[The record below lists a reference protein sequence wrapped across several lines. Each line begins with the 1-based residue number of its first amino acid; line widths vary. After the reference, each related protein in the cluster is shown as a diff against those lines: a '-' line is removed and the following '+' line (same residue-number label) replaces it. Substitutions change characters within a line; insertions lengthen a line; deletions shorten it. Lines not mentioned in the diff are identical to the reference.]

1 MTIESARKVVGF
13 LMKKNVLITSLV
25 LGGLITNCFAG
36 NADITY
42 FGLPNGYQKINS
54 VNFSDVLSQG
64 QSYWAKPAIY
74 QIASMDIMSGF
85 STTSFSPTTAVTN
98 EQAVTTLLNATGK
111 SKEVNDMKMLV
122 NNWSDKYIKYAMN
135 NGLITEK
142 IVYKKSDVKG
152 DIEVLKKKGVFIRD
166 NSITR
171 EEMATLIYRAF
182 SLSANSTDETRK
194 PVEFLDKSLIDESRV
209 SHVDAVSMA
218 GIMVGD
224 ESKMFNPTSILTRA
238 ELAQILRNSE
248 DYLLNNLRITK
259 HKGVIDSVSGSGI
272 TITDDNGNEIFIN
285 CTNLDVP
292 IVRNNTLSGVS
303 ALRGSDEVEF
313 FVNTSKQVVFIRVID
328 EGIYE
333 DNYNET
339 VNETVSKQG
348 IVVGNSPY
356 FYELSIK
363 DKNGNV
369 ENYKYGKWT
378 EVYKDNKKTGAQDI
392 LTGDTV
398 YLEFDDIGDLVVI
411 RGITNTKI
419 AYGTITEI
427 DGNTVTIKMDSDG
440 SEKTYNLKKIPT
452 YKNGLEINVNELY
465 NGEYAKMYLADTG
478 LTKVEIVIDERSAYN
493 IYKGYI
499 SEINLIQDNII
510 LRNPKVFNKDK
521 WELIDPSFVTI
532 SLDKDMKV
540 MFDGEEIEKEEL
552 GQRQV
557 GKFAY
562 IATRED
568 TMLLEKAKTINIEFY
583 EDDDTVTGE
592 VKSYNKSTGALRI
605 YDDSRRFYIDESTI
619 CIIDG
624 KIVTNNSI
632 EKGDD
637 VSVTVYY
644 DDGEYKVKFISDV
657 EKPTNKVVDVYY
669 GIINDVEKE
678 SEISIE
684 ILNRYSDD
692 DWDIFKN
699 KYTSFDITLNTRIY
713 SETEPLNLRE
723 FDETFEGKLVSIVAN
738 GDEAVSI
745 GVMDLGETPYISIGS
760 IKEVTSNGG
769 FTIQDV
775 EYYDY
780 EEEEFLE
787 DADEAVTIGTNTLI
801 TKNGNFAREKD
812 IEKDFEVV
820 VIRASKDASA
830 GVILITD

>member
-1 MTIESARKVVGF
+1 MTIERARKVVDF
-13 LMKKNVLITSLV
+13 LMKKNVLVTGLV

-36 NADITY
+36 TADITY

-54 VNFSDVLSQG
+54 VNFLDVLNQG

-85 STTSFSPTTAVTN
+85 SATSFSPTTFVTN

-122 NNWSDKYIKYAMN
+122 NTWSDKYIKYAMN
-135 NGLITEK
+135 NGLISEK
-142 IVYKKSDVKG
+142 IVYKKSDVRG
-152 DIEVLKKKGVFIRD
+152 DIDVLKKKGVFIRD
-166 NSITR
+166 NAITR

-182 SLSANSTDETRK
+182 NLGVASNDDTRK
-194 PVEFLDKSLIDESRV
+194 PVDFLDKSLIDEARI

-224 ESKMFNPTSILTRA
+224 ESKMFNPTSSLTRA

-259 HKGVIDSVSGSGI
+259 HKGVIDGVTASGI
-272 TITDDNGNEIFIN
+272 TIIDDNGNEIFIN
-285 CTNLDVP
+285 CTNLDIP

-303 ALRGSDEVEF
+303 ALRSSDEVEF

-339 VNETVSKQG
+339 VTETVSKQG
-348 IVVGNSPY
+348 IVIGNSPY

-369 ENYKYGKWT
+369 ENYKYGAWT

-411 RGITNTKI
+411 RGVTNAKI
-419 AYGTITEI
+419 VYGTIIEV
-427 DGNTVTIKMDSDG
+427 DGSNVTIKMDSDG
-440 SEKTYNLKKIPT
+440 SEKNYNLKKIPT
-452 YKNGLEINVNELY
+452 YKNGIEINVDELY
-465 NGEYAKMYLADTG
+465 NGEYAKLYLADSG
-478 LTKVEIVIDERSAYN
+478 LTKLEIVLDERSAYN

-499 SEINLIQDNII
+499 SEINLIQDNLI
-510 LRNPKVFNKDK
+510 LRNAKVFKNEK
-521 WELIDPSFVTI
+521 WELVDPSFVTI

-540 MFDGEEIEKEEL
+540 MFDGEEIEKADL
-552 GQRQV
+552 GERQV

-568 TMLLEKAKTINIEFY
+568 TMLLEKVKSINIEFY
-583 EDDDTVTGE
+583 EDDDTVIGE
-592 VKSYNKSTGALRI
+592 VKSYNNSTGALRI
-605 YDDSRRFYIDESTI
+605 YDDSRRFYVDNSTI
-619 CIIDG
+619 CVIDG

-657 EKPTNKVVDVYY
+657 EKPTKKIVDVYY

-692 DWDIFKN
+692 DWDIFEN
-699 KYTSFDITLNTRIY
+699 KYTSLDITLNTRIY

-723 FDETFEGKLVSIVAN
+723 FDQSYEGKLVSIVAN

-745 GVMDLGETPYISIGS
+745 GVMDLGEAPYISIGS
-760 IKEVTSNGG
+760 IKEVNGNGG
-769 FTIQDV
+769 FTMQDV

-780 EEEEFLE
+780 DEEEFLE
-787 DADEAVTIGTNTLI
+787 DIDETVTIGTNTLI

-812 IEKDFEVV
+812 IEKDCEVV
-820 VIRASKDASA
+820 VIRASKDAPA

>member
-1 MTIESARKVVGF
+1 LTIERAGKVVDF
-13 LMKKNVLITSLV
+13 LMKKKVLVTGLIIS
-25 LGGLITNCFAG
+25 GLITNCFAG

-54 VNFSDVLSQG
+54 VNFLDVLNQG

-85 STTSFSPTTAVTN
+85 SATSFSPTTEVTN

-111 SKEVNDMKMLV
+111 SKEVNDIKMLV
-122 NNWSDKYIKYAMN
+122 SGWSDKYIKYAMN

-142 IVYKKSDVKG
+142 IVYRKSDVRG
-152 DIEVLKKKGVFIRD
+152 DIDVLKKKGVFIRD
-166 NSITR
+166 NAITR

-182 SLSANSTDETRK
+182 SLPTTSTDSTRK

-209 SHVDAVSMA
+209 SHVDAVSLA

-224 ESKMFNPTSILTRA
+224 ESKMFNPTSSLTRA

-259 HKGVIDSVSGSGI
+259 HKGIIDGVTASGV
-272 TITDDNGNEIFIN
+272 TITDDNGNEIFVN
-285 CTNLDVP
+285 CTNLDIP
-292 IVRNNTLSGVS
+292 IVRNNTISGVS

-339 VNETVSKQG
+339 VNETISKQG

-356 FYELSIK
+356 FYEVSIK
-363 DKNGNV
+363 DKNGNI
-369 ENYKYGKWT
+369 ENYKYGAWT
-378 EVYKDNKKTGAQDI
+378 EIYKDNKKTGAQDI

-411 RGITNTKI
+411 RGVTNTKI
-419 AYGTITEI
+419 VYGTITEV
-427 DGNTVTIKMDSDG
+427 DGSVVTIKIDSDG
-440 SEKTYNLKKIPT
+440 STKTYNLKRIPT
-452 YKNGLEINVNELY
+452 YKNGLEINIDELY
-465 NGEYAKMYLADTG
+465 NGEYAKLYLADTG
-478 LTKVEIVIDERSAYN
+478 LTKLEIVIDERSAYN

-499 SEINLIQDNII
+499 SEINLIQDNLI
-510 LRNPKVFNKDK
+510 LRNAKAFKDGK

-540 MFDGEEIEKEEL
+540 MFDGEEIEKAEL
-552 GQRQV
+552 GERQI

-568 TMLLEKAKTINIEFY
+568 TMLLEKVKSINIEFY

-592 VKSYNKSTGALRI
+592 VKSYDKSSGALKI
-605 YDDSRRFYIDESTI
+605 YNDPRKFYVDDSTI
-619 CIIDG
+619 CVIDG
-624 KIVTNNSI
+624 KIVTNNLI
-632 EKGDD
+632 EKGDN
-637 VSVTVYY
+637 VSATLYY
-644 DDGEYKVKFISDV
+644 DDGEYKVKFISDI
-657 EKPTNKVVDVYY
+657 EKLTNKVVDVYY

-678 SEISIE
+678 SEVSIK
-684 ILNRYSDD
+684 ILNRYSDEE
-692 DWDIFKN
+692 WDTLKN

-723 FDETFEGKLVSIVAN
+723 FDKTYEGKLVAIVASGN
-738 GDEAVSI
+738 TAVSI

-760 IKEVTSNGG
+760 IKEVNGTGG

-787 DADEAVTIGTNTLI
+787 DGDEDVTISVNTLI

-812 IEKDFEVV
+812 IQKDFEVV
-820 VIRASKDASA
+820 VIREAKAAPA